1 MVVMSKGPI
10 IPDGGEPASLFAD
23 ARRSPLSPAPW
34 VASLCLHLATA
45 TLLAT
50 IDGGKL
56 SPAADVEQ
64 IEDVLARGDHK
75 IVWHIFTEKLPPV
88 APQEGNEQQ
97 SAKGSRAEF
106 EAPPTIVAS
115 DPDPRSDRQMIWTAD
130 PAPEIEYDVPSPNL
144 LVWTPPELPRL
155 RFEMEQRRQQRP
167 ENEAMRADP
176 APEIETAANTS
187 VDLAAIRPL
196 APLRYRSEAKQ
207 LEAPETKALKAQ
219 PTPELAPAPNVEL
232 DISRLQRLAALR
244 YWAEE
249 RKLAEPEKQ
258 ALVGSLAPQVSGTAA
273 PGFNLEQIQPL
284 APLRFQMETPV
295 ARGPATQA
303 ISPGRAP
310 ALADPL
316 PLGNEGALGAAIA
329 TAQAHASLG
338 GVQPVSRTSGT
349 GEGALGGSAPNSGGA
364 GDAAPEGADVAGR
377 KLAVV
382 GVNPTKDAQG
392 PLPFGRRRG
401 RFSAAPDGG
410 SGGSGIT
417 GGPGGLASVS
427 IPNLSISGAEG
438 ATGASVAAF
447 AARTDSGASL
457 GSWRFNRDTFQAG
470 IGDHSLTGSLF
481 DIPPEP
487 TPENP
492 EAGFA
497 GRRTRTLSINMP
509 NISSA
514 QGSWIVRFSE
524 VAGPERKGELLAPVP
539 YVKVDPKYARSA
551 IEEGVEGEVILS
563 GVIRSDGVVDHV
575 ALIRSLDQ
583 RLDEAAISALSKWK
597 FHPAWKAGVPVDVD
611 VVVRIPFRLTPL
623 G

>member
-1 MVVMSKGPI
+1 MSRGPI
-10 IPDGGEPASLFAD
+10 NPDGGERAPLFAD
-23 ARRSPLSPAPW
+23 ARRSPLSPTPW
-34 VASLCLHLATA
+34 VASLCLHLVTA

-50 IDGGKL
+50 VNWGKL
-56 SPAADVEQ
+56 SQPADVEQ

-75 IVWHIFTEKLPPV
+75 IVWHVFKEKLPAV
-88 APQEGNEQQ
+88 TPQEGKEQQ

-106 EAPPTIVAS
+106 EAPQTIVAS
-115 DPDPRSDRQMIWTAD
+115 DPDPRSDRQMIWTSD
-130 PAPEIEYDVPSPNL
+130 PAPEIEYDVSSPNL

-155 RFEMEQRRQQRP
+155 RFEMEQRRQQGR
-167 ENEAMRADP
+167 ENEAIQADP
-176 APEIETAANTS
+176 APEIETVANTS

-196 APLRYRSEAKQ
+196 ARLRYRSEAKQ

-219 PTPELAPAPNVEL
+219 PTPELALAPNVEL
-232 DISRLQRLAALR
+232 DISRLQRLATLR

-249 RKLAEPEKQ
+249 RKLTEPEKQ

-273 PGFNLEQIQPL
+273 PGFNLEQIQSL

-295 ARGPATQA
+295 ARGPATEA

-316 PLGNEGALGAAIA
+316 PLGDEGALGAVIA
-329 TAQAHASLG
+329 TAQANASLRS
-338 GVQPVSRTSGT
+338 VQPVSRTSGT
-349 GEGALGGSAPNSGGA
+349 GEGAGGGSAPNSGGA
-364 GDAAPEGADVAGR
+364 GDAAPEGADIAGR

-401 RFSAAPDGG
+401 RFSAAPDGR

-417 GGPGGLASVS
+417 GGPGGSASVR
-427 IPNLSISGAEG
+427 IPNLSISGAAV

-447 AARTDSGASL
+447 AARTDSGAA
-457 GSWRFNRDTFQAG
+457 GVFWRFNRDTFQAG
-470 IGDHSLTGSLF
+470 IGDHSLTGSPF

-497 GRRTRTLSINMP
+497 GRGTRTLSINMP

-583 RLDEAAISALSKWK
+583 RLDEAAISALLKWK
-597 FHPAWKAGVPVDVD
+597 FHPAWRGGVPVDVD
-611 VVVRIPFRLTPL
+611 MVVRIPFRLTPL

>member
-1 MVVMSKGPI
+1 MVVMSRGPI
-10 IPDGGEPASLFAD
+10 SPDGGELAPLFAD

-34 VASLCLHLATA
+34 VASLCLHLVTA

-50 IDGGKL
+50 VDWGKL
-56 SPAADVEQ
+56 SQPADVEQ

-88 APQEGNEQQ
+88 APQEGKGQE

-106 EAPPTIVAS
+106 EAPQAIVAG
-115 DPDPRSDRQMIWTAD
+115 DPDPQSDRQMIWTAD

-155 RFEMEQRRQQRP
+155 RFAMEQRRQQGR
-167 ENEAMRADP
+167 ENEAIQANP

-187 VDLAAIRPL
+187 VDLAAIRPM
-196 APLRYRSEAKQ
+196 ARLRYRSEAKQ

-219 PTPELAPAPNVEL
+219 PTPELALAPNVEL
-232 DISRLQRLAALR
+232 DISRLQRLATLR

-249 RKLAEPEKQ
+249 RKLTEPEKQ

-273 PGFNLEQIQPL
+273 PGFNLQQIQSL

-295 ARGPATQA
+295 ARGPATEA
-303 ISPGRAP
+303 VSPDRAP

-316 PLGNEGALGAAIA
+316 PLGDEGALGAAIA
-329 TAQAHASLG
+329 TAQANASLG
-338 GVQPVSRTSGT
+338 SVQPVSRTSGT
-349 GEGALGGSAPNSGGA
+349 GEGSGGSAPNSGGA
-364 GDAAPEGADVAGR
+364 DIAGR

-392 PLPFGRRRG
+392 LLPFGRRRG

-410 SGGSGIT
+410 SGGSGMM
-417 GGPGGLASVS
+417 GGPGGSASVR
-427 IPNLSISGAEG
+427 IPNLSISGAEA

-447 AARTDSGASL
+447 AARTDWGAAA

-470 IGDHSLTGSLF
+470 IGDHSLTGSPF

-583 RLDEAAISALSKWK
+583 RLDEAAISALLKWK
-597 FHPAWKAGVPVDVD
+597 FHPAWRGGVPVDVD
-611 VVVRIPFRLTPL
+611 MVVRIPFRLTPL

>member
-10 IPDGGEPASLFAD
+10 IPDGGRPAPLFAD
-23 ARRSPLSPAPW
+23 ARRSPLKPAPW

-88 APQEGNEQQ
+88 APQEGNEQE

-106 EAPPTIVAS
+106 EAPQAIVAS

-155 RFEMEQRRQQRP
+155 RFAMEQRRQQER
-167 ENEAMRADP
+167 ENEAIQADP

-187 VDLAAIRPL
+187 VDLAAIRPM
-196 APLRYRSEAKQ
+196 AR
-207 LEAPETKALKAQ
+207 
-219 PTPELAPAPNVEL
+219 
-232 DISRLQRLAALR
+232 LR

-249 RKLAEPEKQ
+249 RKLTEPEKQ
-258 ALVGSLAPQVSGTAA
+258 ALASGLAPQVSGTAA
-273 PGFNLEQIQPL
+273 PGFNLEQIQRL
-284 APLRFQMETPV
+284 DPLRFRMETPV

-303 ISPGRAP
+303 ISSDRAP

-316 PLGNEGALGAAIA
+316 PLGDEGAWGAAMA
-329 TAQAHASLG
+329 TAQANASLG
-338 GVQPVSRTSGT
+338 SVQPVSRASGT
-349 GEGALGGSAPNSGGA
+349 GEGSGGGSVPNSGGA
-364 GDAAPEGADVAGR
+364 ADAAPEEADIAGR

-382 GVNPTKDAQG
+382 GVNPTKDTQG

-410 SGGSGIT
+410 SGGSGMT
-417 GGPGGLASVS
+417 GGPGGSASVN

-470 IGDHSLTGSLF
+470 IGDHSLTGSPF
-481 DIPPEP
+481 DVPPEP

-509 NISSA
+509 NINSA

-563 GVIRSDGVVDHV
+563 GVIRSDGVVDQV
-575 ALIRSLDQ
+575 TLIRSLDQ